1 MTVEKPGEKSK
12 GYTHAAQASHTR
24 YLQMLKQEFESKF
37 NSNEKGVNRSPDDFD
52 IINTLG
58 MGAFGTVFLARDRL
72 SYEYNALKSIEK
84 EIVVKKKTI
93 KYIITE
99 KKVLQSINFP
109 FVMHMEFTSKDN
121 CYVYFILPFESGGEL
136 YHLLKKTGTFAEELV
151 QFYAAQV
158 TLALEYLH
166 HCNVIHRD
174 LKPENVMINES
185 GYIKLTDFG
194 FCKVLKGRTWT
205 LCGTP
210 EYLAPEII
218 LSKGYSYSVDWWA
231 LGVLIFEMMT
241 GYPPFY
247 SPEPIQLYEK
257 ILSGQF
263 KCPGTM
269 PRECKL
275 LIKRLLEV
283 DPNKRYGSLK
293 SGVYDIKSHEWFF
306 DMKWD
311 SILHKKVTPPYIPV
325 TDKDDLTNFPQIEVT
340 NLKKLPVFRALEY
353 PAEVQKQEFHRERLL
368 TERWNL
374 IRFVSGRS
382 NATSSDGVEKL
393 LSDHLAVYERVLE
406 EASSSGLALEVENN
420 FPPSE
425 EKWSILQAVFFSS
438 TVLTTIG
445 YGNIVPE
452 TFWGRLFCIAY
463 ALIGIPLTLTVI
475 ADLGR
480 VFATVVSII
489 GKQLPAL
496 PKCCSRG
503 LEANPAG
510 QRSLYALGAVGFLF
524 VYLSAGACL
533 FKMWEDDWSFY
544 DGFYFCFITM
554 TTIGFGDLVPKRPKY
569 MLICT
574 LYILIG
580 LALTSTII
588 ELVRRQYAR
597 SWQQLRALSGPLA
610 DTLRRLGDAGRG
622 VDVSALHSDLRK
634 VLTVVTMPRLS
645 GAGGNALTDKR
656 RLELEAAVEAVIRDI
671 TAPVTTQKPP
681 IVQIVIY
688 ESSV

>member
-1 MTVEKPGEKSK
+1 MCK
-12 GYTHAAQASHTR
+12 
-24 YLQMLKQEFESKF
+24 
-37 NSNEKGVNRSPDDFD
+37 NVN
-52 IINTLG
+52 NVAWETETL
-58 MGAFGTVFLARDRL
+58 M
-72 SYEYNALKSIEK
+72 
-84 EIVVKKKTI
+84 
-93 KYIITE
+93 
-99 KKVLQSINFP
+99 
-109 FVMHMEFTSKDN
+109 
-121 CYVYFILPFESGGEL
+121 
-136 YHLLKKTGTFAEELV
+136 
-151 QFYAAQV
+151 
-158 TLALEYLH
+158 
-166 HCNVIHRD
+166 
-174 LKPENVMINES
+174 
-185 GYIKLTDFG
+185 
-194 FCKVLKGRTWT
+194 
-205 LCGTP
+205 GTP
-210 EYLAPEII
+210 PA
-218 LSKGYSYSVDWWA
+218 S
-231 LGVLIFEMMT
+231 
-241 GYPPFY
+241 
-247 SPEPIQLYEK
+247 
-257 ILSGQF
+257 
-263 KCPGTM
+263 
-269 PRECKL
+269 
-275 LIKRLLEV
+275 
-283 DPNKRYGSLK
+283 
-293 SGVYDIKSHEWFF
+293 
-306 DMKWD
+306 KWD
-311 SILHKKVTPPYIPV
+311 RYCPRAALSHVGLFVALMLYTAGGG
-325 TDKDDLTNFPQIEVT
+325 L
-340 NLKKLPVFRALEY
+340 VFRALEY
-353 PAEVQKQEFHRERLL
+353 PAELEKQEFHRERLL

-374 IRFVSGRS
+374 IKFVSEYNING
-382 NATSSDGVEKL
+382 TESSIEKL
-393 LSDHLAVYERVLE
+393 LSDQLAIYERVLE

-420 FPPSE
+420 FPSE

-489 GKQLPAL
+489 AKQLPPM
-496 PKCCSRG
+496 PKCCTRVS
-503 LEANPAG
+503 EANPAG

-524 VYLSAGACL
+524 VYLSAGAGL
-533 FKMWEDDWSFY
+533 FKMWEDDWTFY

-569 MLICT
+569 MLLCT

-645 GAGGNALTDKR
+645 AGKDGLTDKR
-656 RLELEAAVEAVIRDI
+656 QLEWEAAVEAVIRDI
-671 TAPVTTQKPP
+671 TAPTPEKKPP